1 MVQVSDQTTAVNVL
15 GYLSSQ
21 FMITTGPGD
30 VLRLHGELDLA
41 SAPRLEAAL
50 GARSLR
56 DCQELVIDLSD
67 LAFAGCAGLAVLLA
81 EHHRRRAAHSGL
93 LLVAPTDG
101 LRRILSVTG
110 IDAVLNIRPADVTA
124 A

>member
-67 LAFAGCAGLAVLLA
+67 LAFAGCAGLA

>member
-1 MVQVSDQTTAVNVL
+1 MVQVSDHTTAVNVL

-21 FMITTGPGD
+21 FTITTGPGD

-50 GARSLR
+50 STRPRLDR
-56 DCQELVIDLSD
+56 QELVIDLSD
-67 LAFAGCAGLAVLLA
+67 LAFASCAGLAVLLA
-81 EHHRRRAAHSGL
+81 EHHRRRATNSSL
-93 LLVAPTDG
+93 LLIAPTDG
-101 LRRILSVTG
+101 LCRILSVTG
-110 IDAVLNIRPADVTA
+110 IDAVLNIRPAHVTA